1 MRVIRL
7 KKQLSTLTS
16 SYKKEGKTIGFVP
29 TMGALHNGHL
39 SLIHAANAQCDL
51 VVVSIFVN
59 PTQFDNPEDLEKYPR
74 TIETDLVLLEQTF
87 PEVIVFNPTASEV
100 YGSSVITQKFDFGN
114 LALPMEGKHRI
125 GHFDGVATVLQL
137 LFEIVRPQ
145 KAFFGEK
152 DFQQL
157 LIARKMV
164 AITGQPVE
172 IIACPIEREP
182 NGLARSSRNER
193 LSTSQRTEATFIYRI
208 LQQAKAY
215 FGTKSAT
222 FITNWAQDQFAKN
235 PHLELEY
242 FEIANAET
250 LQPLEEKTKNVPYR
264 AFIAA
269 YAGKVRL
276 IDNIALN

>member
-16 SYKKEGKTIGFVP
+16 SYKEGGKTIGFVP
-29 TMGALHNGHL
+29 TMGALHSGHL
-39 SLIHAANAQCDL
+39 SLIQAAHAQCDI

-59 PTQFDNPEDLEKYPR
+59 PTQFDNPEDLKKYPR
-74 TIETDLVLLEQTF
+74 TIETDLALLEQTF
-87 PEVIVFNPTASEV
+87 PEVIAFNPTASEV
-100 YGSSVITQKFDFGN
+100 YGSTVTLQKFNFGD
-114 LALPMEGKHRI
+114 LALQMEGKHRI
-125 GHFDGVATVLQL
+125 GHFDGVATVLNL
-137 LFEIVRPQ
+137 LFEIVRPR

-157 LIARKMV
+157 LIAKKMV
-164 AITGQPVE
+164 VITGQPVE
-172 IIACPIEREP
+172 IVACPIEREP

-193 LSTSQRTEATFIYRI
+193 LSTSQRSEAGFIYKV

-215 FGTKSAT
+215 FGTKNAT
-222 FITNWAQDQFAKN
+222 FIISWAQDQFDKN
-235 PHLELEY
+235 PYLELEY
-242 FEIANAET
+242 FEIADAET
-250 LQPLEEKTKNVPYR
+250 LQPVQEKTSNTTYR